1 MEGKER
7 EEGDPHSHG
16 LEEKDPLIL
25 GLIGLEEGGGGKSC
39 LAGGLGAIVD
49 ARGEGCFG
57 EGGTGLP
64 LLL

>member
-1 MEGKER
+1 MEEKER
-7 EEGDPHSHG
+7 EKGDPHSHG

-25 GLIGLEEGGGGKSC
+25 GLIGLEEGGGGKGR
-39 LAGGLGAIVD
+39 LAGWARLWMREGED
-49 ARGEGCFG
+49 AFG